1 MLPAGKLL
9 LHPRRRGD
17 LLKEGDPAPD
27 FELASTD
34 GSTVRLKDLRG
45 QKVVL
50 YFYPRDDTP
59 GCTREACSFRD
70 ASEAYVARGAAVYGV
85 SADDPKSHQK
95 FTRKFSLNFP
105 LLSDPDHSVATAYD
119 SWGLK
124 KFMGREYEGIKRNTF
139 LIDEKGR
146 IARVWEAV
154 KPDGHA
160 DEVLAAL

>member
-9 LHPRRRGD
+9 LHPTRRGD

-27 FELASTD
+27 FELTSTD

-45 QKVVL
+45 RKVVL

-59 GCTREACSFRD
+59 GCTKEACSFRD
-70 ASEAYVARGAAVYGV
+70 SSEAYVARGAAVYGV
-85 SADDPKSHQK
+85 SADDATSHQK
-95 FTRKFSLNFP
+95 FTKKFNLNFP

-124 KFMGREYEGIKRNTF
+124 KFMGREYMGIKRNTF
-139 LIDEKGR
+139 LIDEKGKV
-146 IARVWEAV
+146 AKVWEAV
-154 KPDGHA
+154 KPEGHA
-160 DEVLAAL
+160 EEVLAAL